1 MKLPRMLN
9 PESWREASEAAR
21 TPGETSLLGNPGSSA
36 EPTDNNARQKEL
48 SLAKENGELRI
59 DTDRARLLGTGV
71 IRPLDATPTQETV
84 VNEGQQAAHTEAATT
99 PLPQE
104 QSAETPTKIA
114 A

>member
-1 MKLPRMLN
+1 MLN

-36 EPTDNNARQKEL
+36 EPTDNGARQKEL
-48 SLAKENGELRI
+48 GIARENGELRI

-71 IRPLDATPTQETV
+71 IRPLDTTPTQETA
-84 VNEGQQAAHTEAATT
+84 QQTAHTEAATT